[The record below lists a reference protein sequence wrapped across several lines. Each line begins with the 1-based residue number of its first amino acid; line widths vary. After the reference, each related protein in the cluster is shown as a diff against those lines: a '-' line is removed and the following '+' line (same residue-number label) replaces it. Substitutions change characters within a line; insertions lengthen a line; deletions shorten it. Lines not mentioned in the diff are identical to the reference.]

1 MIDYGKDYDEENE
14 LLAGLRNG
22 AWLDQ
27 QVFPPLRYAVPG
39 ILPEGMTL
47 MVGPPKVGKSW
58 MLLDIALAVSQGGYT
73 LGAIRVDQRP
83 VLYLALEDGDRRL
96 QDRCRILQP
105 GQPIPAALNYM
116 TAIAPGQVLATVGA
130 WLAMHPNRE
139 PLIII
144 DTLGKVMPP
153 AMPQET
159 TYQRDYRVGGKFK
172 ALADAHPGC
181 CLVVNHHVRKAGS
194 DDFVDSVSGTN
205 GLAGAADTIVVVAR
219 ARHETAG
226 ILKVTGRDVD
236 ENEYA
241 VGFSSAQWTLEG
253 PDLESA
259 AQNAASVRATAGVG
273 DTMVSVIDIVTRAN
287 NPVGPKYV
295 AKALDITP
303 DKASVYLSRAVDA
316 GRLDRIGRGQY
327 TRVGSVGSVGNDPET
342 NTPNTTNTGQVIHFP
357 GTAPEESV

>member
-1 MIDYGKDYDEENE
+1 MIEYGRDYEEQNE

-39 ILPEGMTL
+39 VVPEGMTL

-58 MLLDIALAVSQGGYT
+58 MLLDVALAVSQGGYA
-73 LGAIRVDQRP
+73 LGAIRVEQRP

-105 GQPIPAALNYM
+105 DQTIPAALNYM
-116 TAIAPGQVLATVGA
+116 TTIAPGQVLATVGA
-130 WLAMHPNRE
+130 WLELYPSQQ
-139 PLIII
+139 PLVII

-172 ALADAHPGC
+172 TLADSHSGC
-181 CLVVNHHVRKAGS
+181 SLVVNHHVRKAGS

-205 GLAGAADTIVVVAR
+205 GLAGAADTIVVLAR

-253 PDLESA
+253 ADLDAA
-259 AQNAASVRATAGVG
+259 AQNAATVRATAGVG
-273 DTMVSVIDIVTRAN
+273 DTMASVIDIVTRAN

-327 TRVGSVGSVGNDPET
+327 TPVGSVGSVGNDSEP
-342 NTPNTTNTGQVIHFP
+342 NSPNTTNTGQLIPFP
-357 GTAPEESV
+357 SNPEESA